1 MNIYGQRKDRWY
13 IILRGKYNIHNNF
26 HIKNILNEITHTEKQ
41 NIINFNYKQL
51 WIKLWDITDSDEISK
66 INSNKNNN
74 ETKFE
79 HLKKNPI
86 FINHN
91 TKYSEPEWGFPKGRR
106 NLKESDINCAIRE
119 FNEETGF
126 SQDVIKIFENI
137 YTLEENFTGSNLK
150 SYKHKYFIAFI
161 DFKDSHNIHNFQKSE
176 IGNMRCMSYNETIS
190 SIRDYNYE
198 KIDLVKRVYYILN
211 TYKFVC

>member
-1 MNIYGQRKDRWY
+1 MTSFSYNDYSYNLNNKKNRIFCNNCGNYGHLFHNCKKPITSIGIICFRINKIKNNQVEYLMVQRKDSMGY
-13 IILRGKYNIHNNF
+13 VDILRGKYNIHNNF

-91 TKYSEPEWGFPKGRR
+91 TKYSEPEWGFPKEEEIMAKLISNVLLE
-106 NLKESDINCAIRE
+106 NLKKKPDSHKMLLK
-119 FNEETGF
+119 FL
-126 SQDVIKIFENI
+126 KIFIHLKKILLGLISNHINI
-137 YTLEENFTGSNLK
+137 
-150 SYKHKYFIAFI
+150 
-161 DFKDSHNIHNFQKSE
+161 NI
-176 IGNMRCMSYNETIS
+176 
-190 SIRDYNYE
+190 
-198 KIDLVKRVYYILN
+198 L
-211 TYKFVC
+211 